1 MTIPYIAVVD
11 YNLGN
16 VKSMCNAISKVGA
29 EYILTRE
36 REVILAADGLIL
48 PGVGA
53 FQHGMQQLEAL
64 GLVDI
69 ISAFTATSK
78 PFLGVCLGM
87 QMLFDESNEHGNC
100 KGLGLIPGHVEKLS
114 VVENKT
120 KLPHVGWNTIL
131 SKDNETDRWQDS
143 ILKNTEQETDVYF
156 VHSYAANPRDQ
167 EDILSITSYNET
179 VFCSSVKKGNI
190 YGCQFHP
197 EKSAESGLKIL
208 SEFIALTKN
217 KKGN

>member
-1 MTIPYIAVVD
+1 MTTPQIAVVD

-16 VKSMCNAISKVGA
+16 VKSMCNAIANVGA
-29 EYILTRE
+29 DYILTRDP
-36 REVILAADGLIL
+36 EVILAADGLIL

-69 ISAFTATSK
+69 IKAYTATSK

-87 QMLFDESNEHGNC
+87 QMLFDESDEHGAC
-100 KGLGLIPGHVEKLS
+100 KGLGLISGRVEKLDFT
-114 VVENKT
+114 EKKA
-120 KLPHVGWNTIL
+120 KLPHVGWNTVSSKESHQGAWEGTIL
-131 SKDNETDRWQDS
+131 SGV
-143 ILKNTEQETDVYF
+143 EQNIDVYF
-156 VHSYAANPRDQ
+156 VHSYVAKPSDR

-208 SEFIALTKN
+208 SEFVALTKN
-217 KKGN
+217 KKDK